1 MPELDLRA
9 LIQQRKADGA
19 RGTVKCKVCL
29 DPDLLP
35 MLDELT
41 EQAPSDSDSR
51 LAGPKV
57 AAHRKEIADL
67 QKRVDDLTVVVVFSV
82 PSRAQ
87 KVSYEQ
93 GVKDEEDVDPRIVS
107 ECFLRFEKDGK
118 PYPDLGRN
126 DWLDLLEV
134 TPPGEINAMAN
145 VVYRRAVV
153 SPDFPT

>member
-1 MPELDLRA
+1 MPDLDLRA

-35 MLDELT
+35 MLDELADA
-41 EQAPSDSDSR
+41 APDEDDKR

-57 AAHRKEIADL
+57 AAHRKQIAEL
-67 QKRVDDLTVVVVFSV
+67 QKRVDELTVVVVFSV

-93 GVKDEEDVDPRIVS
+93 AVKDEEDVDPRIVS
-107 ECFLRFEKDGK
+107 ECFLRFEKDGQ
-118 PYPDLGRN
+118 PLTDIGRN

-153 SPDFPT
+153 APDFPT